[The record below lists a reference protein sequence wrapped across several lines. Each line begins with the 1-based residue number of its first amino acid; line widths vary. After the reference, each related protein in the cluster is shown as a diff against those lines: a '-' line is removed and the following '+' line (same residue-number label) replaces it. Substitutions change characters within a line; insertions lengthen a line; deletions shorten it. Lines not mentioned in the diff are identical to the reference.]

1 MTQIK
6 IPDLGGADGAQV
18 IEVLVALGDTV
29 VEDQPLVTL
38 EGDKATMEV
47 PASAA
52 GQVTAINLSVGD
64 TVKTGDLCVELAAT
78 TNAPAVSSTELEV
91 LVPDLGG
98 ASDVAVIEVL
108 VAVGDQVEEDQP
120 LITLEGDKATMEV
133 PSPYS
138 GEVAAILPEVG
149 SKISQGALVAKLIA
163 QAGTT
168 PVVEQEKTPE
178 VVSNNKPADV
188 KPEIS
193 SVLQAP
199 SNELV
204 YASPSV
210 RRYAA
215 YYGVDL
221 SRVKGSGSNARILKE
236 DVTAAIISLVAQ
248 AQSGELTS
256 KPEKPSLDMAKLGE
270 VHEQSLSK
278 IKQVSGKFLTNSW
291 QNIPHVTQQDTA
303 DITDLELLR
312 SDLKAKGTKVSPLIF
327 MMKAV
332 AKVLQEHPS
341 FNASLS
347 DDGSKLY
354 LKQDINIG
362 VAVDTPKGL
371 VVPVIR
377 NVDTKSLTELT
388 AEVVAIADKAR
399 TKGLTPAEMQ
409 GGGFTISSLGG
420 IGGGHFTPI
429 VNMPEVAILGVSKLS
444 VSPVW
449 IDNEWQPR
457 KCLPLS
463 LSYDHRVIDGAEGAR
478 FITDLVTCLQNPQQA
493 CFMVETGE

>member
-18 IEVLVALGDTV
+18 IEILVAIGDIVT
-29 VEDQPLVTL
+29 EDQPLITL

-47 PASAA
+47 PSSAD
-52 GQVTAINLSVGD
+52 GKVLAINLKVGD
-64 TVKTGDLCVELAAT
+64 TVKTGDLCLELEAENILAKQAQT
-78 TNAPAVSSTELEV
+78 DVQDVEV

-98 ASDVAVIEVL
+98 ASDVSVIEVL
-108 VAVGDQVEEDQP
+108 VSLGDTVVEDQP

-138 GEVAAILPEVG
+138 GVIKEILPKVG
-149 SKISQGALVAKLIA
+149 SKISQGDLVAKLSA
-163 QAGTT
+163 ATKSELT
-168 PVVEQEKTPE
+168 APVKQEQVDTLEQETKVDLST
-178 VVSNNKPADV
+178 
-188 KPEIS
+188 
-193 SVLQAP
+193 VLQAP
-199 SNELV
+199 SDKMV

-215 YYGVDL
+215 FYGLDL
-221 SRVKGSGSNARILKE
+221 ARVKGSGSNSRILKN
-236 DVTAAIISLVAQ
+236 DVAAAIISLVAQ
-248 AQSGELTS
+248 AQSGKFS
-256 KPEKPSLDMAKLGE
+256 MAKPSLDSNKLGP
-270 VHEQSLSK
+270 VTEQSLSK

-303 DITDLELLR
+303 DLTDLEALR
-312 SDLKAKGTKVSPLIF
+312 ADLKAQGQKISPLIF

-332 AKVLQEHPS
+332 ASVLIEHPN

-347 DDGSKLY
+347 DDGATLF
-354 LKQDINIG
+354 LKDRVNIG

-371 VVPVIR
+371 VVPVI
-377 NVDTKSLTELT
+377 NDVDKKSLVALT
-388 AEVVAIADKAR
+388 AEVTAIAEKAR
-399 TKGLTPAEMQ
+399 TKGLSPQEMQ

-429 VNMPEVAILGVSKLS
+429 VNMPEVAILGVSKLTTA
-444 VSPVW
+444 PVW
-449 IDNEWQPR
+449 QNDSWQPR

-478 FITDLVTCLQNPQQA
+478 FITDLVKCLQDPKQA
-493 CFMVETGE
+493 CFMIKNEE